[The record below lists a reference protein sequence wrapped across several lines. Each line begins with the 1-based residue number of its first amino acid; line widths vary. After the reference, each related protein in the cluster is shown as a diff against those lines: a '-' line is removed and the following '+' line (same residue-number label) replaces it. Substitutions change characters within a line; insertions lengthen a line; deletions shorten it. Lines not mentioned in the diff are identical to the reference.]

1 MQLIATG
8 AISGRIVSQS
18 GDPVVAYV
26 EAMQYSYPPRGDSPP
41 GTVFN
46 ALPTDGHRP
55 LESRAGTQ

>member
-26 EAMQYSYPPRGDSPP
+26 EAMQYSYPSRGDSPP